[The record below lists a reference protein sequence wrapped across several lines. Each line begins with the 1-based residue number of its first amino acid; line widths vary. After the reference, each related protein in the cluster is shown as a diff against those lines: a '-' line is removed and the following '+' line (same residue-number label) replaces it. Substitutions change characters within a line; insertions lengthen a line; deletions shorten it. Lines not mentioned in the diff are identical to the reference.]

1 MLSFGRQYAGPLNA
15 EALAC
20 VLDAGVRGFDLVVI
34 DLVRSIDAI
43 ATIALGRATSAYVV
57 VPNSVRA
64 ASAAAS
70 LLPALDFGGPLTLLM
85 RKAPRGLTASDMQ
98 RALGQ
103 GFFTTLPED
112 AAIAASAEQGEIPGP
127 RTPFSR
133 ACLEAL
139 QSVVTQLSVA

>member
-1 MLSFGRQYAGPLNA
+1 MLSFGRQYAGQLNA
-15 EALAC
+15 EVLTC
-20 VLDAGVRGFDLVVI
+20 VLDAGVRGYELVVI

-57 VPNSVRA
+57 VPNSIRA

-70 LLPALDFGGPLTLLM
+70 LLPALDFGGSLALLM
-85 RKAPRGLTASDMQ
+85 RKAPSGLTASDMQ

-103 GFFTTLPED
+103 GFLAMLPED
-112 AAIAASAEQGEIPGP
+112 AAIAAGAEHGEIPGP

-139 QSVVTQLSVA
+139 QSAVTQLSVA